1 MGGQKG
7 GANLEREGT
16 IALQLGLSPSCF
28 CPEVSG
34 AHVVKTTSAGLREGE
49 CNTAGSETSS
59 SDQQQELLL
68 VPYERG
74 HILTVLRQSTSFSNC
89 LVALRHREMTSLII
103 HTCIILH

>member
-7 GANLEREGT
+7 GAKLEREGT

-34 AHVVKTTSAGLREGE
+34 AHVMKTTSAGLREGE

-74 HILTVLRQSTSFSNC
+74 HLSMVLRLRQSTSFSNY
-89 LVALRHREMTSLII
+89 LVALRH
-103 HTCIILH
+103 